1 MPLPIKEAPVK
12 SVKKLTNLALF
23 STIAL
28 TIFLLESLIPPLV
41 PIPGIK
47 LGLANI
53 VTLILLANA
62 TWRDAL
68 IVLLVR
74 IILGSIFA
82 GQMMSFFYSLAGGLA
97 CLLVMAILHHFLG
110 SRLLWFTSIMGA
122 LAHNTGQIAVAA
134 IVLGS
139 GYVLFYYP
147 YLIISGI
154 ITGLFTGLA
163 AWYVH
168 PRLPKI

>member
-1 MPLPIKEAPVK
+1 MK
-12 SVKKLTNLALF
+12 SVKKLTTLALF

-53 VTLILLANA
+53 VTLILLANG

-68 IVLLVR
+68 VVLMAR
-74 IILGSIFA
+74 ILLGSIFA

-110 SRLLWFTSIMGA
+110 KKLLWFTSIIGA
-122 LAHNTGQIAVAA
+122 LAHNTGQIIVAA
-134 IVLGS
+134 LVLGS
-139 GYVLFYYP
+139 GYVFFYYP
-147 YLIISGI
+147 YLIVSGI

-163 AWYVH
+163 ALYLQ

>member
-1 MPLPIKEAPVK
+1 MK
-12 SVKKLTNLALF
+12 SVKKLTTLALF

-47 LGLANI
+47 LGLVNI
-53 VTLILLANA
+53 VTLILLANG

-68 IVLLVR
+68 VVLMAR
-74 IILGSIFA
+74 ILLGSIFA

-110 SRLLWFTSIMGA
+110 KKLLWFTSIIGA
-122 LAHNTGQIAVAA
+122 LAHNTGQIIVAA
-134 IVLGS
+134 LVLGS
-139 GYVLFYYP
+139 GYVFFYYP
-147 YLIISGI
+147 YLIVSGI

-163 AWYVH
+163 ALYLQ

>member
-1 MPLPIKEAPVK
+1 MK
-12 SVKKLTNLALF
+12 SVKKLTTLALF

-47 LGLANI
+47 LGLANN
-53 VTLILLANA
+53 VTLILLANG

-68 IVLLVR
+68 VVLMAR
-74 IILGSIFA
+74 ILLGSIFA

-110 SRLLWFTSIMGA
+110 KKLLWFTSIIGA
-122 LAHNTGQIAVAA
+122 LAHNTGQIIVAA
-134 IVLGS
+134 LVLGS
-139 GYVLFYYP
+139 GYVFFYYP
-147 YLIISGI
+147 YLIVSGI

-163 AWYVH
+163 ALYLQ